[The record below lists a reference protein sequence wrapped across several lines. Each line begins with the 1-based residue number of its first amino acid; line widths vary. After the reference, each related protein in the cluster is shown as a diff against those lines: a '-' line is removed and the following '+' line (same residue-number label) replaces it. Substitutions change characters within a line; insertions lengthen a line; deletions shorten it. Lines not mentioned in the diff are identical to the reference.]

1 MKKSIFDITN
11 LLLLMVLQRRTDYLA
26 NNQLIDV
33 WSQHSILF
41 EERRQNAMQFTME
54 NSQDYQTSIQTVLN
68 TYTINTRIIRPK
80 LRNESNVRIWIFQ
93 GLNGYVVRYIQSWN
107 GYVQKSMESVILIS
121 TYSLFIMFILVYYI

>member
-11 LLLLMVLQRRTDYLA
+11 LLLLMALQRRTDYLA

-33 WSQHSILF
+33 WNQHSIPF
-41 EERRQNAMQFTME
+41 EERRQHAMQFITE

-107 GYVQKSMESVILIS
+107 GYVQKSTQSVIIIS